1 MTTLRVQLGN
11 CFGIRSLEHDFDF
24 GPDNDPGRTAPKAY
38 AIYAPNGLMKS
49 SFAKTFDALSS
60 GENPKEER
68 YGRTTTCS
76 VTVDGIPID
85 PDSIYVLR
93 AEIDIKSE
101 RQAVSDILVNP
112 QQKSR
117 YDQLVF
123 DLERIKGKL
132 IRVLQKR
139 SRVKANDVER
149 TLVADFGELSFPEG
163 VAKAKQSTLV
173 RDLGAF
179 EYASIFDAKALEVL
193 NSREFLEHARDFQSR
208 YRALFGA
215 LGTIYQRG
223 VFNPAGA
230 DATFAA
236 LEKNGYFAGGH
247 RVHLKGDAVSLDRDA
262 LEERRKALHAHID
275 GDENLK
281 ALRTNLARNAG
292 AQAIATMIE
301 NLSADDV
308 DYFLDMVQPS
318 RQVQFRRD
326 LWVHYLNSCPE
337 ADEYLRDYESS
348 RSEIREIEAA
358 AAIVAPR
365 WQEAIDRFND
375 RFVDMPFTLSVA
387 NPKEAAL
394 GREKARLEFTFRDGD
409 DVLRCSRDEVATL
422 SQGEQRALYLL
433 SFIFEVEARKAS
445 GRSTLY
451 VIDDVA
457 DSFDYKNKY
466 AIVQYLEDL
475 GKSQDCSQIILTHNY
490 DFFRSIANT
499 FVPRDRCLMAN
510 RVEEAIRLVKADGLK
525 NYLTGVLKQ
534 RVPSSVSALCASI
547 PFSRNLLEYTKG
559 SKDPDYLTLTSML
572 HWKQNTSSITVGNY
586 FQIYNDLFGAHL
598 DVSDSR
604 MLVEVLE
611 EAAESICEATV
622 HAGLELEDKI
632 ALSMAIRIS
641 AERHL
646 TERIRFVKGDPNYW
660 CQTSNQFGALLGE
673 YEAHATD
680 AERRVLRKIRV
691 TVSSNIHLNSFMYE
705 PILDLSLDHLVRLY
719 GEAKDL
725 ETLKA

>member
-1 MTTLRVQLGN
+1 MTTLSVRLGN

-24 GPDNDPGRTAPKAY
+24 GTGNDPGRTAPQAY

-117 YDQLVF
+117 YDQLLF

-163 VAKAKQSTLV
+163 VAKAKRLKPV

-208 YRALFGA
+208 YRALFDA

-230 DATFAA
+230 DAIFSAM
-236 LEKNGYFAGGH
+236 EKNGYFDGGH
-247 RVHLKGDAVSLDRDA
+247 RVHLKGDAVSLDRVA
-262 LEERRKALHAHID
+262 LEERRKALHANID

-281 ALRTNLARNAG
+281 TLRTNLARNAG
-292 AQAIATMIE
+292 AQAIAAMIE

-318 RQVQFRRD
+318 KQVQFRRD
-326 LWVHYLNSCPE
+326 LWAHYLSSCPE
-337 ADEYLRDYESS
+337 ADDYLRDYESS

-365 WQEAIDRFND
+365 WQEAINLFND
-375 RFVDMPFTLSVA
+375 RFIDMPFTLSVA

-394 GREKARLEFTFRDGD
+394 GKEKARLEFTFRDGD
-409 DVLRCSRDEVATL
+409 DVLHCSRDEMATL

-510 RVEEAIRLVKADGLK
+510 RVEEAISFVKADGLK

-534 RVPSSVSALCASI
+534 RVPSRVSALCASI

-559 SKDPDYLTLTSML
+559 SKDPDYVTLTSML
-572 HWKQNTSSITVGNY
+572 HWKQNTSSITVGGY
-586 FQIYNDLFGAHL
+586 LRIYNDLFRAHL
-598 DVSDSR
+598 DDSDSR
-604 MLVEVLE
+604 VLVEVLE
-611 EAAESICEATV
+611 ETAESICEATV

-632 ALSMAIRIS
+632 ALSMAIRMS

-680 AERRVLRKIRV
+680 AEKRVLRKIRV

-705 PILDLSLDHLVRLY
+705 PILDLSLDHLIRLY
-719 GEAKDL
+719 GEAKAL
-725 ETLKA
+725 RRLKA